1 MGFFKRDL
9 APVERFERALKD
21 KQAAR
26 AQLAAQLSRAEQ
38 MLMEMRAAAERLA
51 VAGASNTK
59 LESAEVK
66 LRAVEDRAKKL
77 RAELAELDEQIVATE
92 RACVDAKVQRDRDEM
107 ADGIEAMVM
116 AIEQAAP
123 RFEAGARS
131 LMEAVT
137 KSGAPVPDASRFATS
152 VEAVR
157 REVLSAVELL
167 CWELRSTAVRTRA
180 GNANVALLAYTEP
193 EQPQLPEIERQVIYT
208 LNPLRWREGS
218 ELRKAQAFTLVDLP
232 RALLTVALRHQH
244 VDYPNARRVQTLMQV
259 HGGERLRSELEDDD
273 PQLVDLDALAADDS
287 ESPRA
292 DVA

>member
-1 MGFFKRDL
+1 MGFFKRDV

-26 AQLAAQLSRAEQ
+26 ARLAEQLSGAEQ
-38 MLMEMRAAAERLA
+38 VLAEMRAAAEQLA

-59 LESAEVK
+59 LERAEVK
-66 LRAVEDRAKKL
+66 LRAVEHRAKKL
-77 RAELAELDEQIVATE
+77 RAELAELDQQIVATE
-92 RACVDAKVQRDRDEM
+92 RALADVKIQRDRDM
-107 ADGIEAMVM
+107 TADGIEAMVL

-137 KSGAPVPDASRFATS
+137 KSGAPLPDASRFATS

-180 GNANVALLAYTEP
+180 GNANVALLTYAEP
-193 EQPQLPEIERQVIYT
+193 EPQLPEIERQMIYT

-218 ELRKAQAFTLVDLP
+218 ELHKAQAFTLVDLP
-232 RALLTVALRHQH
+232 RTLLTTALRHQH

-259 HGGERLRSELEDDD
+259 HGGERLRSELDEND
-273 PQLVDLDALAADDS
+273 PQFIDLDALAADDS

>member
-1 MGFFKRDL
+1 MGFFKRDV

-26 AQLAAQLSRAEQ
+26 ARLAEQ
-38 MLMEMRAAAERLA
+38 LGGAEQVLADMRAAAEQLA

-59 LESAEVK
+59 LERAEVK
-66 LRAVEDRAKKL
+66 LRAVEDRVKKL

-92 RACVDAKVQRDRDEM
+92 RACADARAQRDRDM
-107 ADGIEAMVM
+107 TADGIEAMVL

-123 RFEAGARS
+123 KFEAGARS
-131 LMEAVT
+131 LMEAVAR
-137 KSGAPVPDASRFATS
+137 SGAPLPDASRFATS

-180 GNANVALLAYTEP
+180 GNANAALLAQAEP

-232 RALLTVALRHQH
+232 RTLLSTALRHQH

-259 HGGERLRSELEDDD
+259 HGGERLRSDLGDDD
-273 PQLVDLDALAADDS
+273 PQFIDLDVLAADDS
-287 ESPRA
+287 ETPRA